1 MALGLGDIQKHG
13 QKSREAGLELKQRV
27 LRPWETFD
35 QRGLQTRTNQAQ
47 AAVKRAKEIVARNN
61 AMVEELR
68 TGVVDEQ
75 KLREMEEF
83 EALRLRRF
91 DEEETEFIV
100 APIQVQKGKGI
111 FSLIRDVFGH

>member
-13 QKSREAGLELKQRV
+13 QKNRSSNNELKQRV

-35 QRGLQTRTNQAQ
+35 QRGLQTRTSQAQ
-47 AAVKRAKEIVARNN
+47 EAVKRAREIVARNN
-61 AMVEELR
+61 SMVDQLR
-68 TGVVDEQ
+68 EGVVDEQ
-75 KLREMEEF
+75 KLKDIEVS
-83 EALRLRRF
+83 EAERLRGF
-91 DEEETEFIV
+91 DDEATEFVV